1 MRPSCRADLVQL
13 IDDSG
18 ADMTTVLKTIKCS
31 ENNSRE
37 GFTARRTSQQ
47 NQTLATIQLNV
58 SFFLVLQKKLPKR
71 ISPQS
76 LL

>member
-1 MRPSCRADLVQL
+1 MQPSCRADIVQL

-18 ADMTTVLKTIKCS
+18 ADMTTVLKTTS

-47 NQTLATIQLNV
+47 NQILATIQFNV

-71 ISPQS
+71 IFPQS